1 MNDDDANIVSQDDVS
16 ALITVTTDLDD
27 DLEADLLDHPN
38 ATSSQVVAEG
48 DGDELINALE
58 LISQQERQDDDD
70 SQYADTIII
79 EPGKSNWLWPDF
91 SDLLTQYSDF
101 LMSQI
106 LGYIV

>member
-1 MNDDDANIVSQDDVS
+1 MNDDDDTNIVSQDDVS
-16 ALITVTTDLDD
+16 ALITVTTGLDED

-58 LISQQERQDDDD
+58 LISQQEQQDDDD

-79 EPGKSNWLWPDF
+79 EPGNPISYPIF
-91 SDLLTQYSDF
+91 RF
-101 LMSQI
+101 F
-106 LGYIV
+106 